1 MRCDGAAGLRSLRH
15 AALSAILVL
24 AACSRP
30 AGDAGTVEK
39 LVPSAASRGSNAA
52 EAPIPQLVGDNG
64 RYALMVDGKPFLMLG
79 AQANNSSNYPAML
92 PKVWPALEQMHANTL
107 EIPVA
112 WEQIEPE
119 EGRFDFSYVD
129 TLLAQARERHMR
141 LVLLWFAT
149 WKNNGPAYMP
159 DWADL
164 DHQRFPRVVA
174 KNGWTLNSISPHA
187 ETALAAD
194 RKAFVELMR
203 HLKKS
208 DPRRTVIMVQ
218 VENEAAT
225 YGSDRDYSPAAEKL
239 FNAAVPQALLQKLN
253 KQPGTWPQVFGNDA
267 AEFFHAWSIAS
278 YINTVATAG
287 KAEYGLPMYANVAL
301 RDPFHP
307 GLPGSG
313 YSSGGPT
320 DNVLD
325 VWKAAAPALD
335 VLAPDIYMRESAKV
349 AAVMERYTRSDNP
362 LFVPEIGNDLPY
374 ARYFFS
380 TLGHGGIGFAP
391 FGTDFTGYSNYPLG
405 AKKVDAES
413 VEPFAANYR
422 LVAPFAGELA
432 RLIYEGKVWGA
443 GEPDDGTQ
451 EQVLDLGRYKAY
463 LTYGRPQLGSDPPK
477 GNPQPIGGAIVAE
490 LAPNEYLLT
499 GLHVRVGF
507 GPGTNNKDRY
517 TMIRV
522 EEVSYENGEW
532 KVVRAWNGDQTD
544 HGLNFT
550 DIPQA
555 LRVRFANY

>member
-1 MRCDGAAGLRSLRH
+1 MDSRFRGNDKLCRTSLRH
-15 AALSAILVL
+15 AALAAVLAL

-30 AGDAGTVEK
+30 SGNT
-39 LVPSAASRGSNAA
+39 
-52 EAPIPQLVGDNG
+52 EAPIPQLVSDHG
-64 RYALMVDGKPFLMLG
+64 RYALMVDGKPFLILG

-92 PKVWPALEQMHANTL
+92 PKVWPALEQLHANTL

-112 WEQIEPE
+112 WEQVEPE

-129 TLLAQARERHMR
+129 TLLAQAREHRMR

-174 KNGWTLNSISPHA
+174 KNGGTLNSISPHA

-203 HLKKS
+203 HLKKA
-208 DPRRTVIMVQ
+208 DPQRTVIMMQ
-218 VENEAAT
+218 VENESGT

-239 FNAAVPQALLQKLN
+239 FNAAVPEALLQKLD

-267 AEFFHAWSIAS
+267 AEFFHAWSVAR
-278 YINTVATAG
+278 YINTVAAAG
-287 KAEYGLPMYANVAL
+287 KAEYALPMYTNAAL

-307 GLPGSG
+307 GPPGG

-325 VWKAAAPALD
+325 VWKVAAPALD
-335 VLAPDIYMRESAKV
+335 VLAPDIYLRQSDKV
-349 AAVMERYTRSDNP
+349 AAVIARYARIDNP
-362 LFVPEIGNDLPY
+362 LFIPEIGKDLPY

-380 TLGHGGIGFAP
+380 MLGHGGIGFSP
-391 FGTDFTGYSNYPLG
+391 FGMDFTGSAHYPLG
-405 AKKVDAES
+405 TKKVNAETI
-413 VEPFAANYR
+413 EPFAANYR

-432 RLIYEGKVWGA
+432 RLIYAGKVWGA

-451 EQVLDLGRYKAY
+451 EQVLDLGRYKAH
-463 LTYGRPQLGSDPPK
+463 LSYGQPLFGMAPPK
-477 GNPQPIGGAIVAE
+477 GNAQPIGGAVVAE
-490 LAPNEYLLT
+490 LGPNEYLLT
-499 GLHVRVGF
+499 GRHVRVGF
-507 GPGTNNKDRY
+507 GPGADNKDPFS
-517 TMIRV
+517 MIRV
-522 EEVSYENGEW
+522 EEVTYESGEW
-532 KVVRAWNGDQTD
+532 KFVRVWNGDQTD
-544 HGLNFT
+544 WGLNFT
-550 DIPQA
+550 DIPQV